1 MNEENKIMK
10 IYWHQ
15 TRSCI
20 CLFVYS
26 HTSNFQLS
34 CGCHHCWWQSCK
46 FWPMLR
52 TQGLW
57 AGWDLYCATPTAT
70 RNLGLI
76 RKTGTHSGIRTPDA
90 RIKAL
95 ILYLITIWNCMYMH
109 TFYYTIYD
117 IVISEC
123 DAKIGVIHFKVQYN
137 IVGISDTGLYTLRDT
152 QYCDLEC
159 GLQLISWHYNGKDV
173 FWSIKCTCT
182 RICNVYI
189 KVQDNSQNYEII
201 QTQNTWSPT
210 YIIVLL

>member
-1 MNEENKIMK
+1 MK

-15 TRSCI
+15 TRSRI

-34 CGCHHCWWQSCK
+34 CGCHHCWWQGCK
-46 FWPMLR
+46 FWPMLG

-109 TFYYTIYD
+109 IYTFYYTIRHCHFRMWCKD
-117 IVISEC
+117 WC
-123 DAKIGVIHFKVQYN
+123 DSLQ
-137 IVGISDTGLYTLRDT
+137 STE
-152 QYCDLEC
+152 QYC
-159 GLQLISWHYNGKDV
+159 WHIWYRTIHPERH
-173 FWSIKCTCT
+173 S
-182 RICNVYI
+182 
-189 KVQDNSQNYEII
+189 
-201 QTQNTWSPT
+201 
-210 YIIVLL
+210 VLWFRMWTPIDILTL